1 MLTCVGRE
9 HAALG
14 QTALAKEIPLRM
26 DCDDRFL
33 PLLGN
38 NVDLDLAFL
47 NVKHRIRQ
55 IPLQEDPPILSICRY
70 GPTPIHGGEK
80 RCNIEGRLAL
90 CVHEK
95 FPSMKPALCV
105 LKTRCSSG
113 RAFPLSSSVPAEGR
127 PVGIMSLAEGGVG
140 NVYYRKGSEVI
151 F

>member
-1 MLTCVGRE
+1 MQESFIGLPHLTHEITPISATLNNGLVCVECMMLTCVGRE

-70 GPTPIHGGEK
+70 GPTPIHGGKK

-113 RAFPLSSSVPAEGR
+113 RAP
-127 PVGIMSLAEGGVG
+127 
-140 NVYYRKGSEVI
+140 
-151 F
+151 